1 MSAEDV
7 FELLEPKIK
16 RMSNTEKKKLYA
28 RIFSEAHP
36 ASGERK
42 RGKKISLS
50 SAKEK
55 LRRDFRVAYIQE
67 SA

>member
-16 RMSNTEKKKLYA
+16 RMNNAEKKKLYA

-36 ASGERK
+36 AFRVRK
-42 RGKKISLS
+42 RGKVKSLS
-50 SAKEK
+50 EAKEK
-55 LRRDFRVAYIQE
+55 LKRDFRVACIQE